1 MDKVK
6 YICTQG
12 LNLLCDI
19 KPDCI
24 AHDRMIYRNF
34 NINNKYGDTIYLHPS
49 MVYNF
54 IHNFLDK
61 MSNQFVIVIGG
72 DDSTMPDDYR
82 DIEKLLEHN
91 KVLKIFS
98 QNNILNHDKI
108 EHLPIGLDYHS
119 LYFYN
124 GIHDW
129 SDINSPINPL
139 IQEQEM
145 IDIKNSFINLEDTD
159 PLAITNFHLAMSGPP
174 RRREFRNP
182 IYNILKD
189 KNCVI
194 WLSKQIRSKFWKN
207 MNDYT
212 FVICPFGNGL
222 DTHRAW
228 EVLCLGR
235 IPIIEKSGLN
245 KVYENLPVVEVSD
258 WNIIDEKF
266 LEEQKQ
272 KILKNIKLQKYNFD
286 KLTIEYWKKR
296 FKSFKN

>member
-1 MDKVK
+1 
-6 YICTQG
+6 
-12 LNLLCDI
+12 
-19 KPDCI
+19 
-24 AHDRMIYRNF
+24 
-34 NINNKYGDTIYLHPS
+34 
-49 MVYNF
+49 
-54 IHNFLDK
+54 
-61 MSNQFVIVIGG
+61 
-72 DDSTMPDDYR
+72 
-82 DIEKLLEHN
+82 
-91 KVLKIFS
+91 
-98 QNNILNHDKI
+98 
-108 EHLPIGLDYHS
+108 
-119 LYFYN
+119 
-124 GIHDW
+124 
-129 SDINSPINPL
+129 
-139 IQEQEM
+139 M

>member
-98 QNNILNHDKI
+98 QNNILNH
-108 EHLPIGLDYHS
+108 
-119 LYFYN
+119 
-124 GIHDW
+124 
-129 SDINSPINPL
+129 
-139 IQEQEM
+139 
-145 IDIKNSFINLEDTD
+145 D

-266 LEEQKQ
+266 LE
-272 KILKNIKLQKYNFD
+272 
-286 KLTIEYWKKR
+286 
-296 FKSFKN
+296 